1 MNHEFMFNYEVGN
14 KPYASEKNTD
24 EIVRFL
30 EESSCATFKC
40 FSDNQIRQLPPN
52 AMCY

>member
-1 MNHEFMFNYEVGN
+1 MNHEFMFNYEGGN

-24 EIVRFL
+24 EIVGFL